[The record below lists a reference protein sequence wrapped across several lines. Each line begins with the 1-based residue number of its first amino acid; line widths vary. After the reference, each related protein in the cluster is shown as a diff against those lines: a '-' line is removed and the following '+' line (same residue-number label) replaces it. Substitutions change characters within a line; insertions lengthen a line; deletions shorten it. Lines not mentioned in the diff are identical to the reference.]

1 MTDNKHFK
9 DTVRLRQYSYGL
21 TYQQTRRQ
29 IIQQLRVLD
38 DFTHLPVIWE
48 VARHRGRRIP
58 TVAQHRAALG
68 AVELALRATDILAG
82 ATERDRWRAIDGHI
96 DLDWHGGPYAYEVVH
111 ALITFAEEPDTGTVD
126 PGELSPG
133 VDRCGDLNAVWI
145 NGVRVR
151 FRPYRPIG
159 AAASH
164 KLAWSSLFAH
174 TGKHARDEPVWSE

>member
-9 DTVRLRQYSYGL
+9 DTVRLRQGSFGL
-21 TYQQTRRQ
+21 THQQARRQ

-48 VARHRGRRIP
+48 VARHLGRQIP

-82 ATERDRWRAIDGHI
+82 ATERDRWRTIDGHI

-159 AAASH
+159 ALASH
-164 KLAWSSLFAH
+164 QRAWSSLFAH
-174 TGKHARDEPVWSE
+174 ARKHSRNEPA